1 MGTGSFS
8 GDDPLLK
15 MSSNAGSSSALYAG
29 EASATVATSSGFDFS
44 HSMPS
49 QMPTLEFDGF
59 DNILT
64 PNPLSTSSWQDGAK
78 AFERQWPSSA
88 DPLEQIQFDSIDWTK
103 EHWTTPE
110 KAPTLRTVVLTLDNV
125 PQNTLTQVLELLLKS
140 DTKVGMETQGRGSK
154 NVPGYGESK

>member
-15 MSSNAGSSSALYAG
+15 MLSNPGSSSAPYAG
-29 EASATVATSSGFDFS
+29 EASATVATSPGFDFS
-44 HSMPS
+44 HSVPS

-64 PNPLSTSSWQDGAK
+64 PNSLSTPSWQDAAK
-78 AFERQWPSSA
+78 TFERQWPSSA
-88 DPLEQIQFDSIDWTK
+88 DPIEQIPVDSIDWTK
-103 EHWTTPE
+103 EHWTTPD
-110 KAPTLRTVVLTLDNV
+110 KAPTLRTVVLTLGNV

-140 DTKVGMETQGRGSK
+140 ETKVGMETHR
-154 NVPGYGESK
+154 